1 LAPTSGETPKTS
13 GAASA
18 DIEGVQSKVTGCD
31 QSRPIGPNGRNG
43 SKADIGELARSTLP
57 VLEDEQQEEGPM
69 MRPLLLLSVTALLL
83 PACQA
88 GEKSGNNIA
97 EGNAAA
103 AVNVGADEQ
112 AIRGQ
117 VDRWLQLVKAKDAAG
132 IAALYAE
139 DGAVMPPNAA
149 IGKGRAAIQQA
160 WASMMQTPGFDLTF
174 DPEQIIVSASGD
186 MALDR
191 GTYRLAVAP
200 NGTAQTDTGKY
211 VVVWRKIGSEW
222 KAAADIFNSDL
233 PASGG

>member
-1 LAPTSGETPKTS
+1 MARAWRCHCSSETF
-13 GAASA
+13 
-18 DIEGVQSKVTGCD
+18 IRQSKSSPKCC
-31 QSRPIGPNGRNG
+31 QNGNFEW
-43 SKADIGELARSTLP
+43 KADIDELARSALP
-57 VLEDEQQEEGPM
+57 VLREEEQKEGSM
-69 MRPLLLLSVTALLL
+69 ARSLLLLSVTALLL

-88 GEKSGNNIA
+88 GERSRNNTA

-103 AVNVGADEQ
+103 AANVGADEQ

-117 VDRWLQLVKAKDAAG
+117 VDHWLQLVKAKDAAG
-132 IAALYAE
+132 IAALYTE
-139 DGAVMPPNAA
+139 DGAVMPSNAP
-149 IGKGRAAIQQA
+149 IGKGRSAIQQA

-174 DPEQIIVSASGD
+174 VPEQIIVSSSGD

-191 GTYRLAVAP
+191 GTYKLSVAP
-200 NGTAQTDTGKY
+200 KGTAMTDTGKY